1 MRLLLNIHVTSLMTF
16 STSVCFQRKADIYQR
31 SGLVLH
37 VHLNILLILSAQKL
51 LLASQQHLFT
61 YPELTVCSVTINSQL
76 KKKNRPFTFSFRVRM
91 IVHEDNSMV
100 KYLPRPC
107 KC

>member
-16 STSVCFQRKADIYQR
+16 STSGCFQHKADQG

-37 VHLNILLILSAQKL
+37 VHLNILVILSAQKL
-51 LLASQQHLFT
+51 LLTSQQPLFT
-61 YPELTVCSVTINSQL
+61 YPELTVCSVTIQSQFQKQTNKQNQICHL
-76 KKKNRPFTFSFRVRM
+76 LSFS
-91 IVHEDNSMV
+91 IEHEDNSML
-100 KYLPRPC
+100 KYLTHPC